1 MAQMQKKVITQKL
14 LFQCIALN
22 QEKLTHFLTL
32 FINSYK
38 HHFLSTPRKIFSI
51 RILVTS
57 KFVKPNTTTRC
68 LRMIQVL
75 SSTILIHI
83 RHPVLCI
90 RITPEAIG

>member
-1 MAQMQKKVITQKL
+1 MAQTQKKVITQKL

-32 FINSYK
+32 FTNK
-38 HHFLSTPRKIFSI
+38 HHFLSTPRKIFST

-57 KFVKPNTTTRC
+57 KFVKPNMTTRC

-75 SSTILIHI
+75 SSTI
-83 RHPVLCI
+83 
-90 RITPEAIG
+90 